1 MQEINVALIGYNFM
15 GKAHSHAFENVP
27 FFFDHGVKPVKKV
40 IVGRTEHLVKQAAE
54 RFGWEEFATDWRDV
68 IHREDIHVID
78 IATPT
83 SSHIEIALEAAKAGK
98 HIFCEKPLAMDAHE
112 AHRMFEAAEQAGI
125 VHMLGHNYRRVPAIG
140 LAKKLIQDGRLGDIH
155 HFRGVYLQDWLLDP
169 NFPASWKLNKKVAGS
184 GPHGDLNAHIVDLA
198 RYLVGEIDKVVGMEK
213 TFVDKRPKVKVDD
226 QLSSKLTAKG
236 EMTEYEA
243 VTVDD
248 TTAFLA
254 KFKNGAVGTF
264 EATRF
269 AGGRKNHER
278 IEINGSKGSL
288 VFDFERMNELEF
300 WSNED
305 DLEVQ
310 GFRRI
315 MVTEDVHPYI
325 NAWWP
330 PGHIIGYQNTFVN
343 EFADFFKAIKDKQQV
358 YPNFYDGV
366 MNNKV
371 LDAVTKSIQSLT
383 WENV

>member
-1 MQEINVALIGYNFM
+1 
-15 GKAHSHAFENVP
+15 
-27 FFFDHGVKPVKKV
+27 
-40 IVGRTEHLVKQAAE
+40 
-54 RFGWEEFATDWRDV
+54 
-68 IHREDIHVID
+68 
-78 IATPT
+78 
-83 SSHIEIALEAAKAGK
+83 
-98 HIFCEKPLAMDAHE
+98 MDALE

-269 AGGRKNHER
+269 AGGRK
-278 IEINGSKGSL
+278 
-288 VFDFERMNELEF
+288 
-300 WSNED
+300 
-305 DLEVQ
+305 
-310 GFRRI
+310 
-315 MVTEDVHPYI
+315 
-325 NAWWP
+325 
-330 PGHIIGYQNTFVN
+330 
-343 EFADFFKAIKDKQQV
+343 
-358 YPNFYDGV
+358 
-366 MNNKV
+366 
-371 LDAVTKSIQSLT
+371 KS
-383 WENV
+383 